1 MLGRR
6 RESCGKSQLVNTSG
20 QRICVCLGL
29 INQFCI
35 IHGFQY
41 YDLFSHLYLSNMLS
55 LFIIEDN

>member
-41 YDLFSHLYLSNMLS
+41 YDLFSHLYS
-55 LFIIEDN
+55 LKYALIIHY